1 MQKKKMIFI
10 KNTSELAVGDVVLA
24 IPDGDDIMRIGEN
37 YCVRRAG
44 VEAINDNNDLVMYDL
59 DKQNRFMWDGN
70 CDVTDDDNF
79 IIVTLR

>member
-1 MQKKKMIFI
+1 MKKKKMIFI
-10 KNTSELAVGDVVLA
+10 EHTSELTVGDVVLA

-44 VEAINDNNDLVMYDL
+44 VEAIDDNNNLVMYDL
-59 DKQNRFMWDGN
+59 DNLNHFMWDGN